1 MRDLFKLVLV
11 LTLICA
17 GTAGTLQILQ
27 TQLSPQIEM
36 QVDLFIRGPALNRL
50 FSQPAQELLKHKI
63 LYHRGNDQIPI
74 FYILDNQNFK
84 KLGIERIG
92 KGGYG
97 GDVLVM
103 IGVDLQSRKLIGLE
117 IIQHSETP
125 GVGSRIENITFRKQ
139 WKNIS
144 IDKTVELRST
154 GGQIDGISGAT
165 YSSQAVI
172 NATNGIIKLLQD
184 NEKEILSFIEN
195 DSNRKNIH

>member
-50 FSQPAQELLKHKI
+50 FSQSAQELLKHKI

-74 FYILDNQNFK
+74 FYILENQNFI
-84 KLGIERIG
+84 KLGIERTG

-97 GDVLVM
+97 GNVLVM

-125 GVGSRIENITFRKQ
+125 GVGSRKQ

>member
-50 FSQPAQELLKHKI
+50 FSQSAQELLKHKI

-74 FYILDNQNFK
+74 FYILENQNFI
-84 KLGIERIG
+84 KLGIERTG

-97 GDVLVM
+97 GNVLVM

-144 IDKTVELRST
+144 IDKMVELRSS

-195 DSNRKNIH
+195 DSNRKIIH

>member
-1 MRDLFKLVLV
+1 
-11 LTLICA
+11 
-17 GTAGTLQILQ
+17 
-27 TQLSPQIEM
+27 
-36 QVDLFIRGPALNRL
+36 
-50 FSQPAQELLKHKI
+50 
-63 LYHRGNDQIPI
+63 
-74 FYILDNQNFK
+74 
-84 KLGIERIG
+84 
-92 KGGYG
+92 
-97 GDVLVM
+97 M

-195 DSNRKNIH
+195 DSNRKIIH